1 CSRPWTSWRWPPR
14 WGRPAVGLRQPC
26 REMPDGVVAVLA
38 GSGLAGPGADRSAV
52 IRAHAALAVVKGA
65 TLAAL
70 ELGDG
75 VLGPAGRAEILT
87 LALGTLRAPQLR

>member
-1 CSRPWTSWRWPPR
+1 MIDERLPQTSRQMTER
-14 WGRPAVGLRQPC
+14 
-26 REMPDGVVAVLA
+26 VVE
-38 GSGLAGPGADRSAV
+38 SLAGPRADRSAV

-70 ELGDG
+70 ELGHGD
-75 VLGPAGRAEILT
+75 LSPAGRAEILA